1 MIKLRHVP
9 FFSDEW
15 LVGTATMPVADVGVY
30 IQAVALIYSHGGE
43 VERDE
48 LRRIVRCRKQVFD
61 ASLGRL
67 LAAGKLTLHG
77 TRLRSERC
85 TTTIRTCHE
94 RVLKLTDNGRKG
106 GRPPNDINN
115 LPKPN
120 GSYARAKGN
129 QELKER
135 VLESKI
141 QDSVAPLPRASAHEG
156 GPSTLGSEAPARDV
170 PEAAVPADAGAP
182 APTDIDPPDREQR
195 DADEQDALTPEERAE
210 RVAILDAVL
219 EGLRG
224 GTPVAVHVRDP
235 AAHRQAVTDHKRD
248 AWLRDLHQWASGRLD
263 GAQRMQAWEAI
274 DCAIAAGSRDA
285 TPRHVRK
292 HLDRLDRYRKSE
304 TSQLR
309 GAA

>member
-106 GRPPNDINN
+106 GRPPNDIKD

-129 QELKER
+129 
-135 VLESKI
+135 
-141 QDSVAPLPRASAHEG
+141 
-156 GPSTLGSEAPARDV
+156 
-170 PEAAVPADAGAP
+170 
-182 APTDIDPPDREQR
+182 
-195 DADEQDALTPEERAE
+195 
-210 RVAILDAVL
+210 
-219 EGLRG
+219 
-224 GTPVAVHVRDP
+224 
-235 AAHRQAVTDHKRD
+235 
-248 AWLRDLHQWASGRLD
+248 
-263 GAQRMQAWEAI
+263 
-274 DCAIAAGSRDA
+274 
-285 TPRHVRK
+285 
-292 HLDRLDRYRKSE
+292 
-304 TSQLR
+304 
-309 GAA
+309 

>member
-43 VERDE
+43 VECDE
-48 LRRIVRCRKQVFD
+48 LRRIVRCRKQVFE

-67 LAAGKLTLHG
+67 LALGKLTLHG

-106 GRPPNDINN
+106 GRPPNDIND

-135 VLESKI
+135 ESKNLREELGR
-141 QDSVAPLPRASAHEG
+141 SAPAREGAHEA
-156 GPSTLGSEAPARDV
+156 EPARDV
-170 PEAAVPADAGAP
+170 PEAVAPADAGAP
-182 APTDIDPPDREQR
+182 AQTLVDPPEREQ
-195 DADEQDALTPEERAE
+195 
-210 RVAILDAVL
+210 
-219 EGLRG
+219 
-224 GTPVAVHVRDP
+224 
-235 AAHRQAVTDHKRD
+235 
-248 AWLRDLHQWASGRLD
+248 
-263 GAQRMQAWEAI
+263 
-274 DCAIAAGSRDA
+274 
-285 TPRHVRK
+285 
-292 HLDRLDRYRKSE
+292 
-304 TSQLR
+304 
-309 GAA
+309 

>member
-61 ASLGRL
+61 ASLDRL
-67 LAAGKLTLHG
+67 LALGKLTLHG

-106 GRPPNDINN
+106 GRPPNDIND

-135 VLESKI
+135 ILESKT

-156 GPSTLGSEAPARDV
+156 GPEAPARDV
-170 PEAAVPADAGAP
+170 P
-182 APTDIDPPDREQR
+182 APTDADPPDRGQR
-195 DADEQDALTPEERAE
+195 DAEEQDALTPEERAE

-224 GTPVAVHVRDP
+224 GTPLAVHVRDP

-248 AWLRDLHQWASGRLD
+248 TWLRDLHVWASGRLD

-274 DCAIAAGSRDA
+274 DCALAAGSRDA

-292 HLDRLDRYRKSE
+292 HIDRLDRYRKAE

>member
-61 ASLGRL
+61 ASLDRL
-67 LAAGKLTLHG
+67 LALGKLTLHG

-106 GRPPNDINN
+106 GRPPNDIND

-135 VLESKI
+135 ILESKT

-156 GPSTLGSEAPARDV
+156 GPEAPARDV
-170 PEAAVPADAGAP
+170 P
-182 APTDIDPPDREQR
+182 APTDADPPDRGQR
-195 DADEQDALTPEERAE
+195 DAEEQDALTPEERAE

-235 AAHRQAVTDHKRD
+235 VAHRQAVTDHKRD

-263 GAQRMQAWEAI
+263 GAHRMQAWEAI

>member
-43 VERDE
+43 VECDE
-48 LRRIVRCRKQVFD
+48 LRRIVRCRKQVFE

-67 LAAGKLTLHG
+67 LALGKLTLHG

-106 GRPPNDINN
+106 GRPPNDIND

-129 QELKER
+129 QSLKEDSLR
-135 VLESKI
+135 EEGEGLGRCAPSGEVAAEDSDPPAAPETEPGLEV
-141 QDSVAPLPRASAHEG
+141 DALVASAVAHLEG
-156 GPSTLGSEAPARDV
+156 KRTRVVDPVAYERGI
-170 PEAAVPADAGAP
+170 EAAKWQNWLASLHPLIAQHLSGAALWPAY
-182 APTDIDPPDREQR
+182 Q
-195 DADEQDALTPEERAE
+195 
-210 RVAILDAVL
+210 AIS
-219 EGLRG
+219 
-224 GTPVAVHVRDP
+224 T
-235 AAHRQAVTDHKRD
+235 
-248 AWLRDLHQWASGRLD
+248 
-263 GAQRMQAWEAI
+263 AQ
-274 DCAIAAGSRDA
+274 AAGSREA
-285 TPRHVRK
+285 TPRDVRDVLNSLAK
-292 HLDRLDRYRKSE
+292 
-304 TSQLR
+304 LR
-309 GAA
+309 PPEMRAAA

>member
-43 VERDE
+43 VESDE
-48 LRRIVRCRKQVFD
+48 LRRIVRCRKQVFE

-67 LAAGKLTLHG
+67 LALGKLTLHG

-106 GRPPNDINN
+106 GRPPNDIKD

-129 QELKER
+129 QSLKE
-135 VLESKI
+135 
-141 QDSVAPLPRASAHEG
+141 DSLREEGEGLGRCAPSEEVAAEDSDPPASPVIEPGVEVDALVASAVAHLEG
-156 GPSTLGSEAPARDV
+156 KRTRI
-170 PEAAVPADAGAP
+170 ADPVAYER
-182 APTDIDPPDREQR
+182 TV
-195 DADEQDALTPEERAE
+195 EERKWLNWLKGLHPLVGTHLSGAA
-210 RVAILDAVL
+210 RWPAYDAIS
-219 EGLRG
+219 
-224 GTPVAVHVRDP
+224 
-235 AAHRQAVTDHKRD
+235 AAQ
-248 AWLRDLHQWASGRLD
+248 
-263 GAQRMQAWEAI
+263 
-274 DCAIAAGSRDA
+274 AAGSREA
-285 TPRHVRK
+285 TPRDV
-292 HLDRLDRYRKSE
+292 LDVLNGIAK
-304 TSQLR
+304 LR
-309 GAA
+309 PPEMRAAA

>member
-43 VERDE
+43 VECDE
-48 LRRIVRCRKQVFD
+48 LRRIVRCRKQVFE

-67 LAAGKLTLHG
+67 LALGKLTLHG

-106 GRPPNDINN
+106 GRPHNDIND

-135 VLESKI
+135 ILESKT

-156 GPSTLGSEAPARDV
+156 GPSDPGPEAPARDV
-170 PEAAVPADAGAP
+170 PAQTLVG
-182 APTDIDPPDREQR
+182 PPDREQR
-195 DADEQDALTPEERAE
+195 DAEEQDALTPEERAE

-224 GTPVAVHVRDP
+224 GTPTGVHVRDP
-235 AAHRQAVTDHKRD
+235 VAHQQAVSEHKRD
-248 AWLRDLHQWASGRLD
+248 TWLRDLHVWASGRLD

-292 HLDRLDRYRKSE
+292 HIDRLDRYRKAE